1 MKPVLQGVLTRL
13 HAGCKTASS
22 MCPHLYSRYQKFHS
36 HSPLSEQAK
45 RAKDLI
51 KLVNSSSMSNTE
63 SQSLDWRS
71 NLKVPEWKRQKL
83 ALKDK
88 FKGQQWNPKKK
99 LSREQMENVRLLKR
113 HFPETSATEL
123 SERFHVSPEVIR
135 RILKSKWQPNEEEQ
149 SQLQT
154 RWKRRS
160 ERINEILGSSS
171 HQELPTKRLVLGSG
185 RSDADLQVKSVKKTA
200 AKADRNPPSSSK
212 GKQKLN
218 LLSKL
223 IS

>member
-1 MKPVLQGVLTRL
+1 MKPVLQGALAWIY
-13 HAGCKTASS
+13 AGYKTASRG
-22 MCPHLYSRYQKFHS
+22 HLLPYTRHQKFHS
-36 HSPLSEQAK
+36 SSLISEQAK

-51 KLVNSSSMSNTE
+51 KLVNSSSLSNSE

-71 NLKVPEWKRQKL
+71 DLKVPEWKRQKL

-123 SERFHVSPEVIR
+123 SERFQVSPEVIR

-149 SQLQT
+149 LQLQT

-160 ERINEILGSSS
+160 ERVNEILGSPE
-171 HQELPTKRLVLGSG
+171 HQKLPPKKLVLGSG
-185 RSDADLQVKSVKKTA
+185 RTDTDLQVKSVRRTA
-200 AKADRNPPSSSK
+200 VKAGRNSSSPK